1 MNTPRKH
8 FDEML
13 LGANDVRAP
22 YSAYDKWFAAQD
34 PARLTKKSK
43 EAEAFFFAEQASLL
57 TSTVRPRP
65 KND

>member
-34 PARLTKKSK
+34 PAG
-43 EAEAFFFAEQASLL
+43 
-57 TSTVRPRP
+57 
-65 KND
+65 